1 MKKIMIVLLLINA
14 IHLFGQKDSL
24 QLGDKYLE
32 DQLYFG
38 VTFNQLISQP
48 AGVVGSGFSYGINA
62 GYIRDF
68 SIVKSGK
75 VAVGLGIGYAF
86 DSLRHG
92 FKISNQNSTTIVEV
106 DAGVQSRS
114 ALKLH
119 TLEFPLEFRWRT
131 STANKYNFGGFIQ
144 E

>member
-1 MKKIMIVLLLINA
+1 MINA

-38 VTFNQLISQP
+38 VTFNQLVSQP
-48 AGVVGSGFSYGINA
+48 TGVIGSGFSYGINA

-86 DSLRHG
+86 DSLSMDLR
-92 FKISNQNSTTIVEV
+92 
-106 DAGVQSRS
+106 
-114 ALKLH
+114 
-119 TLEFPLEFRWRT
+119 
-131 STANKYNFGGFIQ
+131 
-144 E
+144 